1 MRKARTALGSS
12 SEWNLGD
19 NGIPITIQPE
29 LQCSV
34 CDEWGREALPLLLVM
49 FHPCILRCLLLKAHH
64 RTTTYLRNRKGKSTL
79 QTGKQKSDS
88 STSLKEVVSCQ
99 GLPYPWGYNW
109 NLKLPWVYQG
119 TGTVESLSFPLL
131 WYLSPQPFQTG
142 HWSGRLNAHWLSQ
155 TNHSSSPHYLSPQL
169 G

>member
-88 STSLKEVVSCQ
+88 SMSLKEVVSCQ

-109 NLKLPWVYQG
+109 NLKLPWLYQG

-131 WYLSPQPFQTG
+131 WYLSHLNLFKQGTEAADLMLTGFHRQTINLL
-142 HWSGRLNAHWLSQ
+142 HTTYH
-155 TNHSSSPHYLSPQL
+155 HS
-169 G
+169 